1 MAQVLRSFFPYIPI
15 FGYIAIVATAV
26 ALTLPRAHALVINF
40 ATGQD
45 GSGNIQ
51 TAGDSLDAN
60 WKEKNANNPKLA
72 PNTYVVSPW
81 GNGSADWYWEWF
93 YNGPNSSWIAP
104 NPDNAFGNGSF
115 TLTYTFDLTGY
126 DLSTA
131 SFNGLQWSIDD
142 RGNVQLNGHTEASQ
156 PSLQWGSFHGFTIP
170 ITDLVQGI
178 NTLTINSV
186 MSDNDFEAA
195 RFEGKLT
202 IGPATSLVPEPTSLA
217 LLGAALAGFA
227 FARLRCSRA

>member
-1 MAQVLRSFFPYIPI
+1 LE
-15 FGYIAIVATAV
+15 G
-26 ALTLPRAHALVINF
+26 
-40 ATGQD
+40 
-45 GSGNIQ
+45 
-51 TAGDSLDAN
+51 
-60 WKEKNANNPKLA
+60 ENANNPKLA

>member
-1 MAQVLRSFFPYIPI
+1 MHFGKL
-15 FGYIAIVATAV
+15 GYIAIVAAAV
-26 ALTLPRAHALVINF
+26 ALMSPRAHALVINF

-51 TAGDSLDAN
+51 TIGDSLDAN
-60 WKEKNANNPKLA
+60 WKERNANSPKLV

-131 SFNGLQWSIDD
+131 SFSGLQWSIDD

-156 PSLQWGSFHGFTIP
+156 PSLQWGSFHSFTIP
-170 ITDLVQGI
+170 VTDLVQGI

-186 MSDNDFEAA
+186 NSDNDFEAV
-195 RFEGKLT
+195 RFEGELT
-202 IGPATSLVPEPTSLA
+202 ISPAASSVPEPASLA
-217 LLGAALAGFA
+217 LLGAAFAGLA